1 MYSGFVYQL
10 SELINCREA
19 TSRHQGTTSRSQKRT
34 PSSDRKPSQADTSL
48 PSSKQH
54 PRGQKSMCLH
64 CPYYHVVAL
73 TCSRH
78 HSARKPSTNR
88 PRPLGNGNKGKKN
101 KKLNIPLLGSETSLL
116 RSEFELSLRVV
127 LKRNYI
133 RRRRVTPVRTVPT
146 LSNIGFRP
154 GGGVRSTSNK
164 TVKSGK
170 ISNGASLRKSSNKG
184 IGYRSITPESHS
196 DQCTVFT
203 PYSICLQGRSLQL
216 PYAVRIRNQPFRRPA
231 INYRGKSK
239 ALSTGIRTIQLNW
252 RGRVATC
259 ASLL

>member
-10 SELINCREA
+10 SELINCRKA
-19 TSRHQGTTSRSQKRT
+19 ASGHQETTSRSQKRT
-34 PSSDRKPSQADTSL
+34 PASDRKPSQAIHIQKQLHWGSTDTSL

-73 TCSRH
+73 TRSRH

-88 PRPLGNGNKGKKN
+88 PRPLENGNKGKNN

-133 RRRRVTPVRTVPT
+133 RGRRVTPVRTAPT
-146 LSNIGFRP
+146 LSNIGFRTE
-154 GGGVRSTSNK
+154 GGVRSTLNK
-164 TVKSGK
+164 TARSGK
-170 ISNGASLRKSSNKG
+170 ISKGASLRKNWNKG
-184 IGYRSITPESHS
+184 IGYKII
-196 DQCTVFT
+196 V
-203 PYSICLQGRSLQL
+203 
-216 PYAVRIRNQPFRRPA
+216 
-231 INYRGKSK
+231 
-239 ALSTGIRTIQLNW
+239 
-252 RGRVATC
+252 
-259 ASLL
+259 